1 MEAVHSVHRILSQLM
16 PDKRG
21 NRKVTTTKT
30 SAKTKSIAFPMV
42 RERRSRA
49 SSSLTWARTERRARG
64 ERAGAHAEARAERR
78 GNVAEEVAAAGA
90 AAFASERGGG
100 VGAEPVTAGFA

>member
-1 MEAVHSVHRILSQLM
+1 MEAGHSVHRILSQLM

-30 SAKTKSIAFPMV
+30 SAKTKSITFPMV

-49 SSSLTWARTERRARG
+49 SSSLTGAGTERRAG
-64 ERAGAHAEARAERR
+64 AGRDGAQPEPGAERR
-78 GNVAEEVAAAGA
+78 GDAWAQKTAPAPAALPPPPGGWGPPQPPHA
-90 AAFASERGGG
+90 A
-100 VGAEPVTAGFA
+100 P

>member
-1 MEAVHSVHRILSQLM
+1 MEAGHSVHRILSQLM

-49 SSSLTWARTERRARG
+49 SSSLTWAGTERRGGGGG
-64 ERAGAHAEARAERR
+64 EGADAEEPAERR
-78 GNVAEEVAAAGA
+78 GGGARGKSTPSAEA
-90 AAFASERGGG
+90 
-100 VGAEPVTAGFA
+100 VGALRGR